1 MDRKD
6 GGGEGGTGEAETRR
20 GPFGRGDREGE
31 RRKEVGIWPYY
42 LGRGGEGGRQGGGQ
56 QRLGDW
62 EGENR
67 EGEMERGQWGGGPW
81 GQWGKR
87 WGWGGKGWRGETGM
101 GQKVRGRKGQE
112 EGGFH
117 RWI

>member
-42 LGRGGEGGRQGGGQ
+42 LGRGGEG
-56 QRLGDW
+56 
-62 EGENR
+62 
-67 EGEMERGQWGGGPW
+67 
-81 GQWGKR
+81 
-87 WGWGGKGWRGETGM
+87 ETG
-101 GQKVRGRKGQE
+101 
-112 EGGFH
+112 
-117 RWI
+117 RWTTEIG